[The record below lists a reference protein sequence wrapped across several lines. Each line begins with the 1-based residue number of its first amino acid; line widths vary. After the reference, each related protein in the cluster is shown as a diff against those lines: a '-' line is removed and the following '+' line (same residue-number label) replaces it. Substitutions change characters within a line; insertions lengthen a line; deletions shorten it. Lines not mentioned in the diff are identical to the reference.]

1 MNNHFYQKNGKE
13 HLKSFMKKAKSLC
26 IIVDPPFG
34 VILSALEKSL
44 SKLKQLFLSISSNGR
59 VSSIIF
65 LPIFIGKHL
74 KDMSI
79 VDYKVTY
86 SNHATFKNPQKTIVR
101 IFTDINRTLFKL
113 PTNEGY
119 RLIFS

>member
-1 MNNHFYQKNGKE
+1 MNNHFYQKNGKTQ
-13 HLKSFMKKAKSLC
+13 LKSFTKKAKSLC
-26 IIVDPPFG
+26 IVVDPPFG

-44 SKLKQLFLSISSNGR
+44 DKLKQSLLSASPSSR

-74 KDMSI
+74 NGMSI

-86 SNHATFKNPQKTIVR
+86 SNHATFKCAKKTIVR
-101 IFTDINRTLFKL
+101 IFTDINPMFFKL
-113 PTNEGY
+113 PSNEGY
-119 RLIFS
+119 RFVLH